1 MATLASGRGGGRIG
15 GRGRGSPP
23 PQQNRGLT
31 PSIGAF
37 LTCSGKGPSANET
50 AIWAGKIK
58 DYAMSNFE
66 TPIDDIFRANGA
78 TGEYPSRP
86 EPELPEDEDDRVGF
100 KVWEV
105 AYVSKNRF
113 DEKLAVEKIQLFGI
127 MIGQMSEPSKD
138 LIKETE
144 MGREAFDNKDPL
156 MLLKG
161 AIQTHMSDSRLGAEQ
176 GLHKTQQVYNS
187 LKMESGETVSG
198 FYQKMKS
205 SLAALEESHSR
216 CGNDPA
222 HRVDDESQRTIKF
235 NYGLSNAYTELKGFY
250 ENKLLEFPNSL
261 DAAFTE
267 AST

>member
-1 MATLASGRGGGRIG
+1 
-15 GRGRGSPP
+15 
-23 PQQNRGLT
+23 
-31 PSIGAF
+31 
-37 LTCSGKGPSANET
+37 
-50 AIWAGKIK
+50 
-58 DYAMSNFE
+58 MSNFE
-66 TPIDDIFRANGA
+66 TPIDGIFRANGA

-105 AYVSKNRF
+105 AYVSKTRF
-113 DEKLAVEKIQLFGI
+113 DGKLAVEKIQLFGI

-144 MGREAFDNKDPL
+144 IGREAFDNKDPL

-161 AIQTHMSDSRLGAEQ
+161 AIQTHMSNSRLGAEQ
-176 GLHKTQQVYNS
+176 GLHKTQEVYNS

-205 SLAALEESHSR
+205 SLAALEEAHSR

-222 HRVDDESQRTIKF
+222 HRMDDESQRTIKF
-235 NYGLSNAYTELKGFY
+235 IYDLSNSYSEFKGFY
-250 ENKLLEFPNSL
+250 ENKLLDFPDSL
-261 DAAFTE
+261 DSAFTE
-267 AST
+267 ASTYRANRSDNRVQRADVFLYFRQSDK